1 MIRLYCG
8 QRSVEILRN
17 CMYFE
22 KKRVRDLYSR
32 YVHASVFIG
41 RVLRRVEFIL
51 GAPCKS
57 KSINTRGGNAVGMF
71 PSLFFF
77 CSHLS
82 ARTLVLRTL
91 KTYLFCGST
100 RRNETH
106 VETSCQRY
114 LLLVGYF
121 FNTIRRN

>member
-57 KSINTRGGNAVGMF
+57 KSINIRGGNAVGMS

-77 CSHLS
+77 LLASFCADPRS
-82 ARTLVLRTL
+82 ADPENVFILRL
-91 KTYLFCGST
+91 YEEERDT
-100 RRNETH
+100 RRN
-106 VETSCQRY
+106 VVPAIFVARR
-114 LLLVGYF
+114 LF
-121 FNTIRRN
+121 F